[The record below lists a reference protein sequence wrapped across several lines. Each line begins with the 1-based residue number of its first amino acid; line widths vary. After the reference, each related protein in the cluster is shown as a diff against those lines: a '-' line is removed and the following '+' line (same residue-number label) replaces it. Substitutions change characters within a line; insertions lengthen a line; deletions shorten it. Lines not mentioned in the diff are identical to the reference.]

1 MLLVTLIKYFLH
13 WSNKKCNIFSAA
25 GSIENFAFC
34 PSRYIDII
42 LYADEGSVL
51 DPPPALPVSTLYVL
65 SEMHSRAGKKV
76 ASGKPCLR
84 LCLTWYLENYMLC
97 KCEKMVFHIHNI
109 TFTSFILGKP
119 LQEFI
124 CQCYLLFFHCISCSY
139 SNKQNFMDEKL
150 VFNCF
155 ILTHWLSY
163 TQSNDVIA
171 MKFYIITL
179 TWAIHSA

>member
-97 KCEKMVFHIHNI
+97 KCEKMIFHHFHKLHIRQALTRIYLSVLFVIFSLHQ
-109 TFTSFILGKP
+109 
-119 LQEFI
+119 LQLLKQTEF
-124 CQCYLLFFHCISCSY
+124 YGWETGF
-139 SNKQNFMDEKL
+139 
-150 VFNCF
+150 
-155 ILTHWLSY
+155 
-163 TQSNDVIA
+163 
-171 MKFYIITL
+171 
-179 TWAIHSA
+179 

>member
-1 MLLVTLIKYFLH
+1 MWRSTYFMIHIKWDEWKYLVSRSQKFGFGVSFNEMLLVTLIKYFLH

-97 KCEKMVFHIHNI
+97 KCEKMIFHIYI
-109 TFTSFILGKP
+109 TSLS
-119 LQEFI
+119 QA
-124 CQCYLLFFHCISCSY
+124 SY
-139 SNKQNFMDEKL
+139 
-150 VFNCF
+150 
-155 ILTHWLSY
+155 
-163 TQSNDVIA
+163 
-171 MKFYIITL
+171 
-179 TWAIHSA
+179 